1 MAEDSPLNQQVALKQ
16 LEKLGYAADAV
27 ADGSQALEA
36 HARTPYDI
44 ILMDCQMPVLSGYEA
59 TWQIRNREQEKAGEA
74 ETGKRV
80 YIIAMTANT
89 QADNREKC
97 AAAGM
102 DGFINKPVQLA
113 ELEVALLH
121 ALADQAATKEMD
133 EVIDPVIIAGLHQLR
148 TPGKPDPLVELIDL
162 FLREAPTQLD
172 TMSDA
177 VAKNDMCVPL
187 PHHQR
192 RDRAQGQRRQPRRP
206 QPGRAVRRN
215 RADRQDVDAG
225 RRAAADRAGAAGIRP
240 RAGRAGTNQGRL
252 ARSSHS
258 PCSLSSEQS
267 GVSEFGTA
275 TLAWRPAIFLP
286 AVSRGVHFVLPPNSK
301 TV

>member
-1 MAEDSPLNQQVALKQ
+1 MNTTADNPQTSAAKTVRILVAEDSPLNQQVALKQ

-36 HARTPYDI
+36 HARAPYDI
-44 ILMDCQMPVLSGYEA
+44 ILMDCQMPVMSGYEA
-59 TWQIRNREQEKAGEA
+59 TWQIRNRAQEKAGETEA
-74 ETGKRV
+74 GKRV

-97 AAAGM
+97 TSAGM

-121 ALADQAATKEMD
+121 ALADQAATKEM
-133 EVIDPVIIAGLHQLR
+133 EAVIDPVIIAGLHQLR

-177 VAKNDMCVPL
+177 VAKNDL
-187 PHHQR
+187 
-192 RDRAQGQRRQPRRP
+192 
-206 QPGRAVRRN
+206 
-215 RADRQDVDAG
+215 
-225 RRAAADRAGAAGIRP
+225 
-240 RAGRAGTNQGRL
+240 
-252 ARSSHS
+252 S
-258 PCSLSSEQS
+258 SLSRTISAATALKGSAGNLGARNLAALCDEIEQTAKTWMLAD
-267 GVSEFGTA
+267 VPPLIERAREEFIRVRVALERIKG
-275 TLAWRPAIFLP
+275 
-286 AVSRGVHFVLPPNSK
+286 S
-301 TV
+301 